1 MKIGMRSIKTMLA
14 VFFSISIYVLLL
26 LIDLALGIDHND
38 WHAPSNMYTPF
49 FAGIAAVYTLHK
61 DRKSSF
67 NQAKIRSLGSIVGG
81 YFGMIV
87 IFITEYIFITLLNY
101 EETHFILYKL
111 IVFAIVSLAILPLI
125 AITVKLKQKSA
136 VFITCLT
143 YLSVTISIRN
153 GGMPVFQFAT
163 NRILS
168 TLIGAFISLGINNFS
183 LIKNKNKEILFV
195 SSLDNN
201 FINSKGE
208 IDAFVKYELNNLYFN
223 KMPLTFVTTRTLTS
237 LEPIFL
243 DVDVTFPMVVM
254 NGSAEYHFNTK
265 QYVNVIALDSKI
277 REYIDKQLK
286 DDELN
291 AFMYTIYDNIMRSYH
306 QKLVNLGELD
316 YYNKR
321 KVGTSFSFV
330 RGILPNDLNPSLYV
344 IIDKLEKIERFVSHV
359 NQTEYKDLVDL
370 VVYEYPLIS
379 DEKYYYLKINSKLS
393 TKENRINEIYKNNNF
408 SKLVVCGSG
417 RTDIKLIEN
426 ADFSICLSTAP
437 DYVKEKVDV
446 VLNTND
452 AAEVLKLYSK
462 IYRSYNVDKTISKI
476 KEQYKKNC

>member
-1 MKIGMRSIKTMLA
+1 MKIGMRSIKTMIA
-14 VFFSISIYVLLL
+14 VFVSITIYVLLL
-26 LIDLALGIDHND
+26 LIDKAIGIDHND
-38 WHAPSNMYTPF
+38 WQAPSNMYTPF

-67 NQAKIRSLGSIVGG
+67 TQAKIRSMGSILGG
-81 YFGMIV
+81 YFGMVV
-87 IFITEYIFITLLNY
+87 IFITEYIFITVLNF

-111 IVFAIVSLAILPLI
+111 IVFAIVALAIIPLI
-125 AITVKLKQKSA
+125 AMTVKFKQKSA

-168 TLIGAFISLGINNFS
+168 TLVGAFISLGINNFS
-183 LIKNKNKEILFV
+183 LIKNKNKDILFV

-208 IDAFVKYELNNLYFN
+208 IDSFVKYELNNLYYN
-223 KMPLTFVTTRTLTS
+223 QMPLTFVTTRTLTS

-243 DVDVTFPMVVM
+243 NVDVTFPMVVM
-254 NGSAEYHFNTK
+254 NGSAEYHFDSK
-265 QYVNVIALDSKI
+265 QYVNVISLDAEI
-277 REYIDKQLK
+277 REYLDKQLEE
-286 DDELN
+286 DGLHY
-291 AFMYTIYDNIMRSYH
+291 FMYTIYDNIMRSYH
-306 QKLVNLGELD
+306 QKLVNAGELD

-344 IIDKLEKIERFVSHV
+344 IIDKLDKIEKFVNHV
-359 NQTEYKDLVDL
+359 NETKYKDLVDL

-393 TKENRINEIYKNNNF
+393 TKENKINELYKNNNF
-408 SKLVVCGSG
+408 DKLVVCGSG
-417 RTDIKLIEN
+417 RTDLKLIEN
-426 ADFSICLSTAP
+426 ADLSICLETAP

-446 VLNTND
+446 VLNTSD
-452 AAEVLKLYSK
+452 PGEVLKLYLK

-476 KEQYKKNC
+476 KEKYQKNC